1 MMMNRRKA
9 LEKVSWILGGS
20 IVGAQAFLNSSFT
33 FQAPEYVTSSERINF
48 LNEIGE
54 TIFPETHTPGAKA
67 ANVGA
72 FMEIIVRDCY
82 TEADQT
88 IFYNGLRDI
97 EKQCNDL
104 YGKGF
109 LKCTPQQRIAFLT
122 DLEKVHRDYMKN
134 KKSTEPVHY
143 FRMLKELT
151 LTGVYTSE
159 IGAVKLLNYNPAP
172 GRYDG
177 CTTEKPWN

>member
-1 MMMNRRKA
+1 MNRRKA
-9 LEKVSWILGGS
+9 IEKVTWILGGS

-33 FQAPEYVTSSERINF
+33 FHSPGSAPESDLIIF

-54 TIFPETHTPGAKA
+54 TIFPETDTPGARA

-72 FMEIIVRDCY
+72 FMEVIVRDCY
-82 TEADQT
+82 TEADQK
-88 IFYNGLRDI
+88 IFYEGLKDL
-97 EKQCNDL
+97 EKRCNSQ

-109 LKCTPQQRIAFLT
+109 LKCSANERTEFLT
-122 DLEKVHRDYMKN
+122 SLEKEHRVYMAN

-159 IGAVKLLNYNPAP
+159 TGAVKLLKYNPAP

-177 CTTEKPWN
+177 CTTEKPWI

>member
-1 MMMNRRKA
+1 MNRRKA
-9 LEKVSWILGGS
+9 IEKVTWLLGGTV
-20 IVGAQAFLNSSFT
+20 VGAQAFLNSSFVFHHT
-33 FQAPEYVTSSERINF
+33 AVTSDLIDL

-54 TIFPETHTPGAKA
+54 TIFPETNTPGAKA

-82 TEADQT
+82 SESDRK
-88 IFYNGLRDI
+88 IFYDGIQDL
-97 EKQCNDL
+97 EKKCTSI

-109 LKCTPQQRIAFLT
+109 MKCSPEQQNAFLT
-122 DLEKVHRDYMKN
+122 DLEKEHRVYMAN
-134 KKSTEPVHY
+134 RTNDQPVHY

-151 LTGVYTSE
+151 LTGYYTSE
-159 IGAVKLLNYNPAP
+159 IGAVNALKYNPAP

-177 CTTEKPWN
+177 CTNEKPWI